1 MEQTMPMPLD
11 VKLMNVLA
19 SALFLGC
26 AALVL
31 AAGVRWVANLPA
43 LGISRIIVQGEL
55 EHNNAVS
62 LQANVMPVLKGN
74 FFTMDLAATKHAFEQ
89 APWVREARI
98 KREFPHT
105 LSVVLQEQDA
115 TAIWGDASD
124 ARLLNSDG
132 QIFEGDS
139 TDPDLQQLPRLQ
151 GPEGRSAEVLSMY
164 QALAP
169 VFATLNNPLVKLGE
183 SDSGSWR
190 ATLQSGATVEL
201 GQGAQS
207 DIRTRVAKF
216 VESLP
221 QVTSNYRRTVAALE
235 SADLRHASGYAVRL
249 QGVTTGTAP
258 PAKPAS
264 KK

>member
-43 LGISRIIVQGEL
+43 LGIARIIVQGEL

-74 FFTMDLAATKHAFEQ
+74 FFTMDLAATKKAFEQ
-89 APWVREARI
+89 APWVREARV
-98 KREFPHT
+98 KREFPNT

-115 TAIWGDASD
+115 AAIWGSAGE

-139 TDPDLQQLPRLQ
+139 ADPDLQQLPNLQ
-151 GPEGRSAEVLSMY
+151 GPEGRSIEVLTMY
-164 QALAP
+164 RLLSP
-169 VFATLNNPLVKLGE
+169 EFAKLNNTLVALRE

-190 ATLQSGATVEL
+190 ATLHSGATIEL
-201 GQGAQS
+201 GQGTQA
-207 DIRTRVAKF
+207 DIRLRTSKF

-221 QVTSNYRRTVAALE
+221 QVTSSYRRGVSALE
-235 SADLRHASGYAVRL
+235 SADLRHTSGYAVRM
-249 QGVTTGTAP
+249 QGVTTGSAA
-258 PAKPAS
+258 PAKPAP